1 MDLRSERMLSTVR
14 TTQRSIADLLN
25 ENRAKTEA
33 LSIALASINPNSGRA
48 TVVAT
53 DKNHT
58 LVDAESIVF
67 PSHVLLMLPL
77 TPLSAPIPASEFVLP
92 QSFTQFAD
100 NHIVVAMIR
109 DMQNEVMGVVLI
121 FVSNSV
127 LTAQQHD
134 YIDIMRQKSALFL
147 K

>member
-14 TTQRSIADLLN
+14 ATQRSIADLLN

-67 PSHVLLMLPL
+67 P
-77 TPLSAPIPASEFVLP
+77 
-92 QSFTQFAD
+92 
-100 NHIVVAMIR
+100 
-109 DMQNEVMGVVLI
+109 
-121 FVSNSV
+121 
-127 LTAQQHD
+127 
-134 YIDIMRQKSALFL
+134 
-147 K
+147 